1 MPRGMMGGGAIG
13 APYAPQPS
21 WLGSRLYIYAQSAGA
36 LGWLG
41 SAPHARERLTIGAH
55 TVAQSSGSIYREPI
69 TLEYDD
75 GYWASVVFEDGLTI
89 ISSDIPP
96 TRCAGR
102 EDPCDLDVIEV
113 GEDLVRRLSE
123 AMGARISRALLVC
136 TNLMG
141 RCSGVSVKIFVEEG
155 AEKAAE
161 IFGRSRLEVFNIL
174 GEAYG
179 RL

>member
-1 MPRGMMGGGAIG
+1 M
-13 APYAPQPS
+13 
-21 WLGSRLYIYAQSAGA
+21 
-36 LGWLG
+36 
-41 SAPHARERLTIGAH
+41 
-55 TVAQSSGSIYREPI
+55 AQSSGSIYREPV

-75 GYWASVVFEDGLTI
+75 GYWASVVFEDGLSI

-96 TRCAGR
+96 TLCAGR
-102 EDPCDLDVIEV
+102 EAPCDLEVIEV
-113 GEDLVRRLSE
+113 RGDLIRRLSE
-123 AMGARISRALLVC
+123 ALGARISKALLVC

-141 RCSGVSVKIFVEEG
+141 RCSGVSVKIFVEES

-161 IFGRSRLEVFNIL
+161 IFGRSRGEVFNIL